1 MISGYVIFFSAR
13 NRTPSQ
19 FLSSRATR
27 LYPAFWVSVFITSVF
42 TLMINNN
49 LPSITYSQ
57 ILINLTMFSSLF
69 NTDYIDGVYWTLAYE
84 LIFYIGVFI
93 VLLLGLGKH
102 LKLLFQLWPFFILLA
117 IYLQKDW
124 LPLAGGYY
132 IFFAAGALFAIV
144 REDKG
149 WLTYASLF
157 LTLILC
163 INFSISQA
171 ENFNSNKGSS
181 YSLWIIGGIVF
192 IFFLYFILQNTSKVS
207 SIKLPKA
214 GLLGALTYPI
224 YLIHAHIGYIL
235 INNYATDNNKLLV
248 YPIVIIFVGFIA
260 YLINILIEKK
270 MSAFWIRFFSKY
282 IGRPIKF
289 MEKRMINNYAIKY

>member
-270 MSAFWIRFFSKY
+270 NVCFLDTFFFKN
-282 IGRPIKF
+282 I
-289 MEKRMINNYAIKY
+289 